1 MTIRRAT
8 IRTEF
13 VYARIIADA
22 LRPDN
27 TAEMETVV
35 DTESTSTS
43 GGGRESDAT
52 ATIET
57 VIERE
62 TTGGLRT
69 TADDYVTN
77 IIVAAQLTNNTD
89 TNHE

>member
-8 IRTEF
+8 IRTESEH
-13 VYARIIADA
+13 ARIIADA

-27 TAEMETVV
+27 TDEMETVV
-35 DTESTSTS
+35 DTESTSGNGS
-43 GGGRESDAT
+43 ESDST
-52 ATIET
+52 TIET

-77 IIVAAQLTNNTD
+77 LMVAAQFTNNTD
-89 TNHE
+89 TNYE